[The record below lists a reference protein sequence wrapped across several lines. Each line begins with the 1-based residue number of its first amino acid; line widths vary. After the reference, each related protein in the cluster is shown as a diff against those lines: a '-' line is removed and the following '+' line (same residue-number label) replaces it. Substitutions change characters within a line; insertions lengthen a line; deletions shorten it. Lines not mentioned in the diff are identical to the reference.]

1 MSRQVRK
8 RINHSVTT
16 TVQLNPKHNMTENVL
31 NNHNKKLTKLSF
43 RTKVLDPSKPMNI
56 YIAEEL
62 PNLIDYSVFNRAV
75 PQMPSGMDK
84 NEEFVRTYFVV
95 KFVEKYFFEEI
106 IIKNS

>member
-1 MSRQVRK
+1 MSRKVRK
-8 RINHSVTT
+8 RINHPVTT
-16 TVQLNPKHNMTENVL
+16 SVQMIPKYNMTENVL

-75 PQMPSGMDK
+75 PQMPSGMHK
-84 NEEFVRTYFVV
+84 KEEFVRNHFVV
-95 KFVEKYFFEEI
+95 KFM
-106 IIKNS
+106 

>member
-1 MSRQVRK
+1 MSRKVRK
-8 RINHSVTT
+8 RINHPVTT
-16 TVQLNPKHNMTENVL
+16 SVQMIPKYNMTENVL

-62 PNLIDYSVFNRAV
+62 PNLIDYSVFKQM

-84 NEEFVRTYFVV
+84 KEEFVRNHFVV
-95 KFVEKYFFEEI
+95 KFM
-106 IIKNS
+106 

>member
-1 MSRQVRK
+1 MSRKVRK
-8 RINHSVTT
+8 RINHPVTT
-16 TVQLNPKHNMTENVL
+16 TVQMIPKHNMTENVL

-75 PQMPSGMDK
+75 PQMPSGMNK
-84 NEEFVRTYFVV
+84 KEEFVRNHFVV
-95 KFVEKYFFEEI
+95 KFM
-106 IIKNS
+106 